1 MTNVPVWSE
10 PAANDNELLDVLQR
24 QADRSPGAVALLG
37 SDQSA
42 LTYGELGRQSV
53 AMGAVLKACG
63 LGHNDRVAMVLPD
76 VLDMAVAFLGVAAHA
91 TAAPLNPAFTRE
103 EFDFYLGDL
112 RPRALVVKAGET
124 SPAREAAERR
134 RVPVLEL
141 TATATPDGCR
151 FTLAGNDASADNE
164 HPVSRAGTGDD
175 VALVLH
181 TSGTTSK
188 PKLVPLTHRNLLSSA
203 AHIAQTLALNP
214 TDRCL
219 NVMPLFHIHG
229 LVGVLLSSL
238 TAGAG
243 VACPSRFEAAR
254 FFGWLEEFQPT
265 WYSAVPTM
273 HAAILGQAAGNGGL
287 IKPHT
292 LRFVRSSSAALP
304 SATMAELERV
314 FGVPAIES
322 YGMTEAAHQ
331 MASNPLPPGLRK
343 PGSVGRAAG
352 PEIAILDS
360 DGQPVA
366 TGATGEIAIRGP
378 NVTPGYDQN
387 PAANAAAFTGGWF
400 RTGDQGRIDADG
412 YVFVTGRLKEIINR
426 GGEKISPR
434 EVDEALLDQPGVA
447 QAVAFA
453 LRHATLGEELA
464 AAVVAKPGAS
474 LDEFELREALAA
486 RFPRFKV
493 PSRIV
498 VVREIPKGPTG
509 KVQRIGLEDR
519 LAAALAIAYEPPQG
533 EAEKAV
539 AAVFTEVLRLP
550 RVGRHDNF
558 FAAGGDSIRAV
569 QVLVRLEAKFGF
581 QPPPT
586 TVFRRPTPASLARE
600 LVRLREEREL
610 ESLAFALDEL
620 PPEVARKLLA
630 TE

>member
-1 MTNVPVWSE
+1 M
-10 PAANDNELLDVLQR
+10 
-24 QADRSPGAVALLG
+24 
-37 SDQSA
+37 
-42 LTYGELGRQSV
+42 
-53 AMGAVLKACG
+53 
-63 LGHNDRVAMVLPD
+63 
-76 VLDMAVAFLGVAAHA
+76 
-91 TAAPLNPAFTRE
+91 
-103 EFDFYLGDL
+103 
-112 RPRALVVKAGET
+112 KAGEA
-124 SPAREAAERR
+124 SPVREAANRR
-134 RVPVLEL
+134 GVPVLEL
-141 TATATPDGCR
+141 TAIATPDGCR
-151 FTLAGNDASADNE
+151 FALTGSDVSANSMN
-164 HPVSRAGTGDD
+164 PAARAGAGDD

-203 AHIAQTLALNP
+203 QHIARTLALTP

-238 TAGAG
+238 AAGAS
-243 VACPSRFEAAR
+243 VACPPRFEATR

-265 WYSAVPTM
+265 WYSAVPTI
-273 HAAILGQAAGNGGL
+273 HAAILGEAMGNGAL
-287 IKPHT
+287 TKAHS

-304 SATMAELERV
+304 PATMTELERV

-331 MASNPLPPGLRK
+331 MASNPLPPGTRK
-343 PGSVGRAAG
+343 LGSVGRAAG

-360 DGQPVA
+360 DGQLVA

-387 PAANAAAFTGGWF
+387 PAANAAAFTDGWF
-400 RTGDQGRIDADG
+400 RTGDQGRMDADS

-434 EVDEALLDQPGVA
+434 EVDEALLEQPGVA

-464 AAVVAKPGAS
+464 AAVVAKPGAT

-498 VVREIPKGPTG
+498 IVREIPKGPTG

-533 EAEKAV
+533 EAEEAV
-539 AAVFTEVLRLP
+539 AAVFAEVLRLP
-550 RVGRHDNF
+550 QVGRHDNF
-558 FAAGGDSIRAV
+558 FASGGDSIRAV
-569 QVLVRLEAKFGF
+569 QVLVRLEAELGF
-581 QPPPT
+581 QPTPT

-600 LVRLREEREL
+600 LGRLREEREL
-610 ESLAFALDEL
+610 EALAGALAEL
-620 PPEVARKLLA
+620 PEAEARKLLA
-630 TE
+630 AE

>member
-1 MTNVPVWSE
+1 MLSHSHSE
-10 PAANDNELLDVLQR
+10 GQLA
-24 QADRSPGAVALLG
+24 GAVGLSAALEAVARRQPESAALLG
-37 SDQSA
+37 
-42 LTYGELGRQSV
+42 G
-53 AMGAVLKACG
+53 GAVITFRQLHDSATRTG
-63 LGHNDRVAMVLPD
+63 GALAAQGIAPGDRVAIVLPD
-76 VLDMAVAFLGVAAHA
+76 ALDMAVAFLGVAAHA
-91 TAAPLNPAFTRE
+91 TAAPLNPAFARE
-103 EFDFYLGDL
+103 EFAFYLGDL
-112 RPRALVVKAGET
+112 NARALVVKAGEAST
-124 SPAREAAERR
+124 AREAAQQRGI
-134 RVPVLEL
+134 PVLEL
-141 TATATPDGCR
+141 TPAVAPDGWR
-151 FTLAGNDASADNE
+151 AELVGGRLAGPEFAAR
-164 HPVSRAGTGDD
+164 VGAADD

-203 AHIAQTLALNP
+203 RHIARTLELTPA
-214 TDRCL
+214 DRCL

-238 TAGAG
+238 TAGAS
-243 VACPSRFEAAR
+243 VACPPRFEAAR
-254 FFGWLEEFQPT
+254 FFGWLGEFRPT

-273 HAAILGQAAGNGGL
+273 HAAILGAAQGHAEV
-287 IKPHT
+287 IARQP
-292 LRFVRSSSAALP
+292 LRFIRSSSAALP
-304 SATMAELERV
+304 PAMMAELERV
-314 FGVPAIES
+314 FHAPAIEA

-331 MASNPLPPGLRK
+331 MASNPLPPGARK

-352 PEIAILDS
+352 PEIAILDAANR
-360 DGQPVA
+360 PL
-366 TGATGEIAIRGP
+366 GAEETGEIAIRGP

-387 PAANAAAFTGGWF
+387 PAANAAAFTDGWF
-400 RTGDQGRIDADG
+400 RTGDQGRLDADG

-434 EVDEALLDQPGVA
+434 EVDEALLAQPGVA

-453 LRHATLGEELA
+453 LRHATLGEDLA
-464 AAVVAKPGAS
+464 AAVVPKAGTT
-474 LDEFELREALAA
+474 LDEFELREALAQ

-533 EAEKAV
+533 EAEAAV
-539 AAVFTEVLRLP
+539 AAVFAEVLRLP

-569 QVLVRLEAKFGF
+569 QVLVRLEAGLGF
-581 QPPPT
+581 LPPPT

-600 LVRLREEREL
+600 LARLREEREL
-610 ESLAFALDEL
+610 EALASALEEL
-620 PPEVARKLLA
+620 PPEDARKLLA
-630 TE
+630 GP